1 MNSPQKR
8 SKRRRSISTEDS
20 SSYSCSAVCYC
31 CSEEEGIIKPANFM
45 PATSSDGSLTP
56 VEEGKIMPTKFTM
69 PSLSSDD
76 SLTPKASSS
85 VARLI
90 SPATS
95 GSNVSSPVAP
105 AAGAAVVTPDQMTAQ
120 TPSDGLTSLPCFP
133 ALRTRNTSCDF
144 PATAALER
152 FMLKQRRSPE
162 TTSLESDFSPSFEDD
177 GEEEESQCH
186 ILWPKVDQEESPSS
200 PCHGEDL
207 PSFRSTV
214 SIKGKSPSFSVQD
227 SFNIG
232 PSVPSSNSLAQISSP
247 TSENTTSRI
256 NTSNFSFISTASSSS
271 CTFKPA
277 KHVPQR
283 PIPTVNQITEALAR
297 I

>member
-1 MNSPQKR
+1 MNYSPQKR
-8 SKRRRSISTEDS
+8 SKRRRSISTED

-120 TPSDGLTSLPCFP
+120 TPSSDGLTSLPCFP

-177 GEEEESQCH
+177 GEEEELS
-186 ILWPKVDQEESPSS
+186 WPKVGQEESPSS

-207 PSFRSTV
+207 PSFRRV
-214 SIKGKSPSFSVQD
+214 SIKGKSSSFSVQD

-232 PSVPSSNSLAQISSP
+232 PSSKEISSP
-247 TSENTTSRI
+247 TSENNTTSRI
-256 NTSNFSFISTASSSS
+256 NTSNFSFISRASSSS